1 MALDLNLILLLVEL
15 VLLVP
20 TLLLLLLG
28 RREEKGRQALLK
40 EITKT
45 AKMLSRQEYFNFVLS
60 AMMTA
65 TESIKGSI
73 TGSVPTNS
81 EEEDLVRRIA
91 EQIKQALRNHP
102 NLSIR
107 YLLPRSQD
115 RLSVAYRYKESG
127 AEVRFHRALIV
138 TDLRYMIVDHKVS
151 VVGLPNAAGDDQPT
165 KEGYLLPSED
175 LADTID
181 ENFERKWKEA
191 ATYDEY
197 AKEVLSEIR
206 SQSRSVSSELL
217 SAQLKVPNNEIA
229 RLIQV
234 ELKPDS

>member
-1 MALDLNLILLLVEL
+1 MALDLNLVLLLVEL
-15 VLLVP
+15 LLLVP

-28 RREEKGRQALLK
+28 RREERGRQALLK

-45 AKMLSRQEYFNFVLS
+45 AKMLSRQEYFNSVLS
-60 AMMTA
+60 VMMTA

-73 TGSVPTNS
+73 TGSAPTNAD
-81 EEEDLVRRIA
+81 EEELVKKIT
-91 EQIKQALRNHP
+91 EQIKQSMKNHP
-102 NLSIR
+102 NLTIR

-127 AEVRFHRALIV
+127 AEVRFHRSLIV
-138 TDLRYMIVDHKVS
+138 TDLRYMLVDRRVS
-151 VVGLPNAAGDDQPT
+151 VVGLPSAAGDDQPT

-191 ATYDEY
+191 ATYEEY
-197 AKEVLSEIR
+197 AKEVLSEIK
-206 SQSRSVSSELL
+206 SQSRTVSSELL
-217 SAQLKVPNNEIA
+217 SAQLKVPNSEIV
-229 RLIQV
+229 RLTQV
-234 ELKPDS
+234 ISS

>member
-1 MALDLNLILLLVEL
+1 MPLDLNLILLVVEL
-15 VLLVP
+15 LLLVP

-45 AKMLSRQEYFNFVLS
+45 AKMLSRQEYFNSVLS
-60 AMMTA
+60 AIMTA
-65 TESIKGSI
+65 TGSIKGSI
-73 TGSVPTNS
+73 TGSMPTNV
-81 EEEDLVRRIA
+81 EEENLVHNIT
-91 EQIKQALRNHP
+91 QQFKQSKKAHP
-102 NLSIR
+102 ELAIR

-115 RLSVAYRYKESG
+115 RLSVAYRYKVAG
-127 AEVRFHRALIV
+127 AEVRFHRSLIV
-138 TDLRYMIVDHKVS
+138 TDLRYMIVDDRIT
-151 VVGLPNAAGDDQPT
+151 VVGLPSMAGDDQPT

-175 LADTID
+175 LAATINESF
-181 ENFERKWKEA
+181 ENKWREA
-191 ATYDEY
+191 AAYEDY

-217 SAQLKVPNNEIA
+217 STQLKVPNDEIV

-234 ELKPDS
+234 ISK